1 MCVLGRGVCVMD
13 GWRLVPEK
21 SNLNTLR
28 WDKEGKDPVFWDR
41 TCPRDEQEEP
51 PLVVGGLLLD
61 GAWRSTLG
69 PKLTCKG
76 RVVTFPGG
84 GRYDIRMEGEAC
96 IMDGWTLAPDASTAS
111 AYDCPRAIAST
122 SLPPASSSSSSSVTV
137 CAAWEC
143 DAIKGVP
150 RLV

>member
-1 MCVLGRGVCVMD
+1 MATARRRDGCAGARLSAAVCVLGRGVCVMD

-41 TCPRDEQEEP
+41 TCPRDAQEEP

-76 RVVTFPGG
+76 RVASFVGYGDYPITLKGCRPTVRPCRARTGG
-84 GRYDIRMEGEAC
+84 GLTWAPMAGAYAR
-96 IMDGWTLAPDASTAS
+96 WTA
-111 AYDCPRAIAST
+111 
-122 SLPPASSSSSSSVTV
+122 
-137 CAAWEC
+137 
-143 DAIKGVP
+143 GG
-150 RLV
+150 

>member
-51 PLVVGGLLLD
+51 PLVVLRQPLL
-61 GAWRSTLG
+61 
-69 PKLTCKG
+69 
-76 RVVTFPGG
+76 
-84 GRYDIRMEGEAC
+84 
-96 IMDGWTLAPDASTAS
+96 
-111 AYDCPRAIAST
+111 PR
-122 SLPPASSSSSSSVTV
+122 LPPLPPTLEPCRESPGPGLAQARR
-137 CAAWEC
+137 AAPLP
-143 DAIKGVP
+143 P
-150 RLV
+150 RPPATPSCPTSKL